1 MVKRSLLTI
10 GVIVAVVGMS
20 GIGFASF
27 ATSAFLNGSATA
39 GTLGPLTWSNL
50 GTPTTSASYNTCT
63 VSTSETHNASDTLV
77 VTVGN
82 LAPGDYCT
90 ISGDLSNAGSIPAN
104 VYSEVTCYA
113 QTASGCTVT
122 SLYDNFAPAPGAGES
137 YNVVYGPIT
146 VTNGAPLAYSA
157 EIQLSSGIGNSYQG
171 STCTFT
177 VAFTATAGS

>member
-20 GIGFASF
+20 GVGFASF

-50 GTPTTSASYNTCT
+50 GTPTMSNSYVTCS
-63 VSTSETHNASDTLV
+63 VSTSQTHNASDTLV

-82 LAPGDYCT
+82 LAPGDYCMFT
-90 ISGDLSNAGSIPAN
+90 GTLSNAGSIPAN
-104 VYSEVTCYA
+104 VYSEVTCYS
-113 QTASGCTVT
+113 QSGSGCTVT

-137 YNVVYGPIT
+137 YGVTYGPIT
-146 VTNGAPLAYSA
+146 VTNGAPLAYSG
-157 EIQLSSGIGNSYQG
+157 EVQLTSGIGNAYQG
-171 STCTFT
+171 SVCTFT
-177 VAFTATAGS
+177 VTFTATAGS